1 MTTKIRPV
9 LIALALLA
17 GGGQTSR
24 SGIVDRIG
32 DILAGVSAD
41 SLRTTIA
48 GLQGFGT
55 RYWSEPNRRDV
66 ALWILARLQGAGVTD
81 VVLDSFE
88 ISGTWQ
94 YNVVGTIRGDTNP
107 GQEIILGAHTDAVT
121 GTPSQAP
128 GADDNASGTAAV
140 IEIARVLRRSGYAP
154 RATWRFV
161 GFAAEEIGLRGSESY
176 ANRAH
181 AAWTAI
187 SAMLNFDM
195 IGHRDASSP
204 VREFTLVWYQGAR
217 WLMELDS
224 AMARTYTTLVPV
236 PSTVNAS
243 RSDSYSFW
251 MHGYPAVFHY
261 ERGNNRT
268 YHTVNDILDSL
279 DVSYVAEITQTG
291 LATAV
296 NVDAGVE
303 PPPPPPSLPVAVT
316 LYQNFPNPFNPS
328 TVIAFELPESRWV
341 TLAIFDLLGR
351 EVASLVD
358 GWTEAGSHTVRLGA
372 NGLAS
377 GVYLYRLTAGS
388 ATLTRR
394 MVVVR

>member
-1 MTTKIRPV
+1 MTTRIRPV

-17 GGGQTSR
+17 GRGQTSLA
-24 SGIVDRIG
+24 GTADAIG
-32 DILAGVSAD
+32 DILASVSAD
-41 SLRTTIA
+41 SLRATIA
-48 GLQGFGT
+48 GLEGFGT
-55 RYWSEPNRRDV
+55 RYWSDSNRRDI
-66 ALWILARLQGAGVTD
+66 ALWVLARLQGAGVAD
-81 VVLDSFE
+81 VVLDSFQ

-107 GQEIILGAHTDAVT
+107 EQEIILGAHTDAYT

-140 IEIARVLRRSGYAP
+140 VEIARVLCHSGYAP

-176 ANRAH
+176 ANRAY
-181 AAWTAI
+181 AAGTAI

-217 WLMELDS
+217 WLLELDS

-251 MHGYPAVFHY
+251 MHGYPTIFHY
-261 ERGNNRT
+261 ERGTNRS
-268 YHTVNDILDSL
+268 YHTLNDILDSL

-291 LATAV
+291 LATALK
-296 NVDAGVE
+296 VDADTE
-303 PPPPPPSLPVAVT
+303 PPPPPPSLPAAVA
-316 LYQNFPNPFNPS
+316 LSQNFPNPFNPS
-328 TVIAFELPESRWV
+328 TVIVFEIPESRYV
-341 TLAIFDLLGR
+341 ALAVYDLLGR
-351 EVASLVD
+351 EVFRVVD
-358 GWTEAGSHTVRLGA
+358 GWTEAGSHAVRFDA
-372 NGLAS
+372 DGLAS
-377 GVYLYRLTAGS
+377 GVYLYRLNAGS
-388 ATLTRR
+388 TSLTRR
-394 MVVVR
+394 MVIVR